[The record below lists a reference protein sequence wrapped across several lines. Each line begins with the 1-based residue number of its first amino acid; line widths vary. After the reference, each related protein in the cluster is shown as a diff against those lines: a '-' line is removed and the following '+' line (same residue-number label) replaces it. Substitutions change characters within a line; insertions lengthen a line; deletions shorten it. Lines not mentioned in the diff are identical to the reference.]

1 LIKILFFNPVKTS
14 KFRTCPYLCGSKE
27 KSVLLRDWFLLSL
40 FIRFAFAF
48 LALVT
53 CLNLFCTQTHH
64 PHEYGIQHKQ
74 GEGSKCHLC
83 SRRTPSFVLCLSPP
97 TVIHQFDKW
106 HLCVSQSET
115 IVATRIIDDQY
126 CSPQFSFHRFSS

>member
-1 LIKILFFNPVKTS
+1 MKFRRFSKDSLTKILIFSPVKIS
-14 KFRTCPYLCGSKE
+14 KFRICPYFCGSKE
-27 KSVLLRDWFLLSL
+27 RSVLLRDWFLLFL

-53 CLNLFCTQTHH
+53 CLNIFYTESHH
-64 PHEYGIQHKQ
+64 PHECGIQHKQ
-74 GEGSKCHLC
+74 GGGSKCHLC
-83 SRRTPSFVLCLSPP
+83 RRTPSFVLRLSLPP
-97 TVIHQFDKW
+97 VIHQFDKW

-126 CSPQFSFHRFSS
+126 